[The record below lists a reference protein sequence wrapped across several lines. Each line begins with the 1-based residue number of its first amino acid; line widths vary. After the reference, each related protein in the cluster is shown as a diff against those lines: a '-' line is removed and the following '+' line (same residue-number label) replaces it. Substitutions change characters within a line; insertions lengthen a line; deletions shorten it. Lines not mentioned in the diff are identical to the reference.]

1 MSRVD
6 PSLAA
11 AVADH
16 AARRPTAPAIR
27 YKARGRWRAL
37 TWAALD
43 AEVTVLAR
51 GLAAAGMRP
60 GQRVWIVGS
69 PGPRS
74 IAFLFAV
81 ERAGGV
87 PAPVDGTRA
96 AGGAPAAAGNPLRG
110 DVPAAPVA
118 FVEDGGALDEL
129 TALVAGVGRAASGP
143 SPVRIVFD
151 DPRGLRGA
159 ADERLQGYES
169 FRLEAAGASPAP
181 PLWRGRS
188 SEAVRALLL
197 PIAWRDEA
205 LAIIRLWARSSLELC
220 LAERQGNLDADLQEV
235 APRVLLGASGATT
248 DLAAGAL
255 QRLPPLGTWR
265 RRFVDW
271 SLSAATTAQGG
282 GVARTVA
289 ATLARALVVRPLRR
303 ELGLR
308 RTRLVLVV
316 GAEISAPARFFLH
329 ALGIRLSVVGNAFEE
344 PGSGARVL
352 ALPLE
357 PSTSRAH
364 GAVGPAWREA
374 SVP

>member
-1 MSRVD
+1 MSRLD

-27 YKARGRWRAL
+27 FKARGRWRAL

-51 GLAAAGMRP
+51 GLAAAGLRP
-60 GQRVWIVGS
+60 GQRVWLVGS

-87 PAPVDGTRA
+87 PVPVDGARA
-96 AGGAPAAAGNPLRG
+96 AGGASAGLHLRG
-110 DVPAAPVA
+110 DLSPAPVA
-118 FVEDGGALDEL
+118 FVEDGGALEEL
-129 TALVAGVGRAASGP
+129 TALIAAGERSANGA

-151 DPRGLRGA
+151 DPRGLRSA
-159 ADERLQGYES
+159 ADRRLQGYES
-169 FRLEAAGASPAP
+169 FRQEAAAASSPP
-181 PLWRGRS
+181 PLRRGRRG
-188 SEAVRALLL
+188 EAVRALLL
-197 PIAWRDEA
+197 PLAWRDDA
-205 LAIIRLWARSSLELC
+205 LALIRLWALSSLELC
-220 LAERQGNLDADLQEV
+220 LAERQGNLDADLREV
-235 APRVLLGASGATT
+235 APRVLLGTSAVTAG
-248 DLAAGAL
+248 LALGAL
-255 QRLPPLGTWR
+255 QRLPVNRTWR

-271 SLSAATTAQGG
+271 SLDAGISIRGG
-282 GVARTVA
+282 GVARTFGA
-289 ATLARALVVRPLRR
+289 KLGRALVVRPLRR
-303 ELGLR
+303 VLGLR
-308 RTRLVLVV
+308 RTRLALIVD
-316 GAEISAPARFFLH
+316 AELTAPARSLFH
-329 ALGIRLSVVGNAFEE
+329 TLGIRLSLVGNAFEE

-357 PSTSRAH
+357 PSTSRAR